1 MRGVSDMVFVELAMW
16 LIGIIIGYLII
27 GHGIMWIKSML
38 ELRNL
43 RKRIGGK

>member
-1 MRGVSDMVFVELAMW
+1 MKGVSDMVFVDIVMW

-38 ELRNL
+38 ELREL
-43 RKRIGGK
+43 KRRSE